1 MAQTVKVLAT
11 QNLMTLVQPTGPT
24 GWKERTDSLAHV
36 HLHAQM
42 HTDMQSLINAY
53 LKKKLHDETIWENS
67 QDFIC
72 MRLKE
77 K

>member
-53 LKKKLHDETIWENS
+53 LKKNY
-67 QDFIC
+67 
-72 MRLKE
+72 MRLSGKIV
-77 K
+77 KILYA